1 MDCWRNPDGCG
12 CYMGGVGVMEPTF
25 EELAQRLSVFLSPDV
40 WAGTPCTT
48 TQVKLGV
55 AALAEIVGLLETHA
69 VIERGH

>member
-1 MDCWRNPDGCG
+1 
-12 CYMGGVGVMEPTF
+12 MEPTF
-25 EELAQRLSVFLSPDV
+25 EDLAQRLSAFLSPDV

-69 VIERGH
+69 VPDGGQS

>member
-1 MDCWRNPDGCG
+1 MDCWRNPHRRG
-12 CYMGGVGVMEPTF
+12 CYVGGVGVMAPTF
-25 EELAQRLSVFLSPDV
+25 ENLAQRLSAFLSPDV

-69 VIERGH
+69 VPDGGQ

>member
-1 MDCWRNPDGCG
+1 
-12 CYMGGVGVMEPTF
+12 MEPTF